1 MEDDFDVQEQKNHG
15 TIHRVQ
21 EFFCSSLQ
29 GATWMG
35 EHEESFTINEKQ
47 DSMYQRE
54 QQVYFMCPPC
64 SFQTHW
70 SKALWTR
77 CL

>member
-1 MEDDFDVQEQKNHG
+1 MEDNFDAQEQKIMYQSTGWKN
-15 TIHRVQ
+15 
-21 EFFCSSLQ
+21 FFYSSLQ

-54 QQVYFMCPPC
+54 QQVYFMCLPC

-70 SKALWTR
+70 GKGLWNKW
-77 CL
+77 L